1 MLNPLKELAR
11 DITAERRKHLA
22 TGTDLHRQMKN
33 QLEALDRV
41 SERAREEGGVGGE
54 MTREIEDGV

>member
-22 TGTDLHRQMKN
+22 TGTDLHRQLKN
-33 QLEALDRV
+33 QLETLDRV
-41 SERAREEGGVGGE
+41 SERTREEGVVSGRGQEGGW
-54 MTREIEDGV
+54 